1 MRPRDSGEHQWEMPV
16 KPADSEIRKFA
27 TRTDLIVGVIT
38 ALILIVVTS
47 WLVILLF

>member
-1 MRPRDSGEHQWEMPV
+1 M

-38 ALILIVVTS
+38 ALVLIVTTA

>member
-1 MRPRDSGEHQWEMPV
+1 MRV

-27 TRTDLIVGVIT
+27 SRTDVIVGVIT
-38 ALILIVVTS
+38 ALILIATTA

>member
-1 MRPRDSGEHQWEMPV
+1 M

-27 TRTDLIVGVIT
+27 SRTDLIVGVIT
-38 ALILIVVTS
+38 ALIVIAITA

>member
-1 MRPRDSGEHQWEMPV
+1 M

-27 TRTDLIVGVIT
+27 TRTDLIVGAIT
-38 ALILIVVTS
+38 ALIMIIVTA

>member
-1 MRPRDSGEHQWEMPV
+1 MRV

-27 TRTDLIVGVIT
+27 SRTDLIVGVIT
-38 ALILIVVTS
+38 ALIVIAITA

>member
-1 MRPRDSGEHQWEMPV
+1 M

-27 TRTDLIVGVIT
+27 TRTDLIVGAIT
-38 ALILIVVTS
+38 ALIVIIVTA

>member
-1 MRPRDSGEHQWEMPV
+1 M

-27 TRTDLIVGVIT
+27 TRTDLVVGAIT
-38 ALILIVVTS
+38 ALVLIVTTA